1 LHFCVVIE
9 EVAMPRNKPTKE
21 QVREWQ
27 HDRIAQHKPP
37 PDPKQI
43 KRELGWD
50 LIEAER
56 QAEEAAARVQS

>member
-1 LHFCVVIE
+1 
-9 EVAMPRNKPTKE
+9 MPRNKPTKE